1 MNQVKIGTFISECRK
16 AKGLTQNQLAEKLGI
31 TDKAVSKWETGRSM
45 PDLSLFTPLCNLLE
59 ITLNELLAGEHIPE
73 EELRE
78 KTDKVLM
85 EVITN
90 WLGHDKWELKEKN
103 VTAKNVLNVQNISKR
118 YETEDNV
125 TLAVDNVSFQV
136 PHGSFIGIMGASGS
150 GKTTLLNLIATIDK
164 PTSGNIEING
174 QSIMNTAENDMAKFR
189 REHLGF
195 VFQDYNLLETLTIY
209 ENIALALTIKEIP
222 KEKIRQIIDESGL
235 EQILKDRLYDKVNEL
250 EEALKECTTL
260 NQKVTLIK
268 KAMKEIQDII
278 DYYLTERNLGQALQM
293 YDPFTKE
300 DFLTLDLGLAVN
312 EKDLPGVDSSLE
324 DLKQQLL
331 SASNQR
337 SNSFDEIKEAY
348 AEDLDEA
355 LKRAT
360 LEDNE
365 ALITAIANFRD
376 ALLTATPENIVEVIE
391 VAKEEIKKALME
403 DPSGTKED
411 QAAEDAKEDISDA
424 MQDAL
429 DKLEKEEAEE
439 EDEIESEGEEDQEDQ
454 QEKPTV
460 NPDKPFE
467 SEPIIDGNTPYLPEY
482 EKYAEII
489 NQILSSYE
497 GEEIPEDVR
506 KIIEEYLEMLK

>member
-222 KEKIRQIIDESGL
+222 KEKIRQIILNLSKKLDILSILNKFPYEVSGG
-235 EQILKDRLYDKVNEL
+235 QRQRCACARAVAVNP
-250 EEALKECTTL
+250 
-260 NQKVTLIK
+260 
-268 KAMKEIQDII
+268 DII
-278 DYYLTERNLGQALQM
+278 LADEPTGALDSHSAKQLLDTFTMLRNEYGATILM
-293 YDPFTKE
+293 VTHD
-300 DFLTLDLGLAVN
+300 V
-312 EKDLPGVDSSLE
+312 
-324 DLKQQLL
+324 L
-331 SASNQR
+331 SASYCDR
-337 SNSFDEIKEAY
+337 ILF
-348 AEDLDEA
+348 
-355 LKRAT
+355 
-360 LEDNE
+360 
-365 ALITAIANFRD
+365 
-376 ALLTATPENIVEVIE
+376 
-391 VAKEEIKKALME
+391 
-403 DPSGTKED
+403 
-411 QAAEDAKEDISDA
+411 
-424 MQDAL
+424 MQDGKIRAVL
-429 DKLEKEEAEE
+429 NREQESKQSFFTSILEKMAWIAG
-439 EDEIESEGEEDQEDQ
+439 DNNYVS
-454 QEKPTV
+454 
-460 NPDKPFE
+460 
-467 SEPIIDGNTPYLPEY
+467 
-482 EKYAEII
+482 
-489 NQILSSYE
+489 
-497 GEEIPEDVR
+497 
-506 KIIEEYLEMLK
+506 